1 MVYREIP
8 FQMVIEQERCP
19 VDLYVKIKDDYRLFA
34 AQGAVFTADHFRLF
48 GKAGVRLYILARDT
62 ATADE
67 YIDHKLVEVLADPKV
82 SRKAK
87 AEIMYS
93 TSMRSVRDVF
103 EGTTPGTIG
112 ELEKLSRNIVQL
124 IFADRAVMD
133 DLISI
138 SSFDHYT
145 YRHSV
150 KVGIFGTALAINLFG
165 DNLGDHRMTE
175 LSTAFFLHDIGMAK
189 VPVHILDK
197 RDTLTPAEWDIVRKH
212 PLWGHDKL
220 LRARYLSDEAAAV
233 VLYHH
238 ERCDGNGYP
247 FRKRE
252 GEIPLYARICAIADT
267 FEALTAGR
275 PFRQPKTPFE
285 SLRIMQTEMA
295 DEFDP
300 ELFRAFVMLLGPE

>member
-1 MVYREIP
+1 
-8 FQMVIEQERCP
+8 
-19 VDLYVKIKDDYRLFA
+19 
-34 AQGAVFTADHFRLF
+34 
-48 GKAGVRLYILARDT
+48 
-62 ATADE
+62 
-67 YIDHKLVEVLADPKV
+67 
-82 SRKAK
+82 
-87 AEIMYS
+87 
-93 TSMRSVRDVF
+93 
-103 EGTTPGTIG
+103 
-112 ELEKLSRNIVQL
+112 
-124 IFADRAVMD
+124 
-133 DLISI
+133 
-138 SSFDHYT
+138 
-145 YRHSV
+145 
-150 KVGIFGTALAINLFG
+150 
-165 DNLGDHRMTE
+165 MTE
-175 LSTAFFLHDIGMAK
+175 LSTAFFLHDIGMAR
-189 VPVHILDK
+189 VPVSILDK
-197 RDTLTPAEWDIVRKH
+197 RDTLTPDEWDIVRKH

-220 LRARYLSDEAAAV
+220 VKARYLSDEAAAV